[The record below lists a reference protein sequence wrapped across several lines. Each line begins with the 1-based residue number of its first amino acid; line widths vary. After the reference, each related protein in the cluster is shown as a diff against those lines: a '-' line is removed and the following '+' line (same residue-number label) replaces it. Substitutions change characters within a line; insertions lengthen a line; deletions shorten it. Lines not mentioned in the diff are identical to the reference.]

1 MCTSQKPPYL
11 SLKKQAHAL
20 YNSYL
25 ALLGMWAIHRTTG
38 LNLPDTWRWPLWMRA
53 QCSWWN
59 CVRPFCDNSDS
70 YFIIKTQYGSVMNT
84 SVFLPYLPLSH
95 ATCHCSKYNCHT
107 ISATDLLFWSSS
119 AWGTLFW
126 QMTAEDLYVMS
137 VPGLSFLGYRWKS
150 RTRWPLRLFSGSNV
164 EVNGLQVCTSVPAP
178 WVLGLGSSWF
188 PEMVPFCAFR
198 AGLGVKRGVTV
209 QADAPLILGC
219 IVKQISVKK
228 NYRFLW
234 IHDN

>member
-1 MCTSQKPPYL
+1 MPLVTAL
-11 SLKKQAHAL
+11 SIT
-20 YNSYL
+20 
-25 ALLGMWAIHRTTG
+25 AI
-38 LNLPDTWRWPLWMRA
+38 P
-53 QCSWWN
+53 S
-59 CVRPFCDNSDS
+59 
-70 YFIIKTQYGSVMNT
+70 
-84 SVFLPYLPLSH
+84 LPLIY
-95 ATCHCSKYNCHT
+95 C
-107 ISATDLLFWSSS
+107 FWSSS